1 MRIDLHCHTKQIKS
15 GDGSGRNVT
24 PEIFREKISNANV
37 KIVAITNHNA
47 FDYKQYLELKEAVKG
62 ICVVWPGIEIDITG
76 SNGKKFHLIV
86 VANPENAQIFANKI
100 DAMYCGE
107 DLETCSF
114 PLRKVYDE
122 LNESDVIYI
131 PHYHKT
137 PSISEQDRD
146 ELLKIVGDSSR
157 VFVELQDHRSLG
169 VFANHDYN
177 VLIGSDVKDWSKYEE
192 CTFADL
198 RLPVESFSQFCML
211 AKRDAV
217 VVNTLLNKKKT
228 YSVTASPYKTVR
240 FPLTLYA
247 DVNIIFGQKGTGKSE
262 ILTSLYDE
270 MCGNG
275 LSCVKYVGSTKD
287 DDFNELTKTKDMS
300 PDLSKLGIDPCEH
313 DIELF
318 HEWSDS
324 TPTLFSKYVD
334 WYKTKDNNANKSRM
348 KITEARV
355 IGSVKSPEYRQHSND
370 FKSVNEILKKIE
382 KIDIQNYLGEDQ
394 KIFSELLSKLR
405 STIYSAFKQDIVEYQ
420 SAQLTDYSIER
431 IKNFADKNSD
441 TVSKP
446 SSTGFREFA
455 MRRLKLKESLSHIF
469 DSLSTSEYNEQ
480 EYLGELEEKGKLY
493 INKRY
498 RMLCDESK
506 TAEFREGI
514 IALRDLKQLLE
525 RIREDVFG
533 ENVSSLLTD
542 LSEKLKEMNIST
554 ISAFLGLSKQ
564 IVLSS
569 GEEYKPSNG
578 ERGILLL
585 QGVLSK
591 EADAY
596 FLDEPELGMGN
607 SYIDTNIRPLIS
619 NLARCHK
626 VVVVATHNANIAVR
640 TLPYVSIFRVHENGQ
655 YTTYIG
661 NPFNDCLVNITDDSD
676 VKSWTEESMHTLEG
690 GQEAFYERK
699 SIYES
704 KNN

>member
-1 MRIDLHCHTKQIKS
+1 MKIDLHCHTKQIKT

-24 PEIFREKISNANV
+24 PEVFREKIANANI
-37 KIVAITNHNA
+37 KIAAITNHNA
-47 FDYKQYLELKEAVKG
+47 FDYKQYLELKEAVKD
-62 ICVVWPGIEIDITG
+62 ICVVWPGVEIDIKG
-76 SNGKKFHLIV
+76 ISNKKFHLIV
-86 VANPENAQIFANKI
+86 VANPDNTQMFSNKI
-100 DAMYCGE
+100 NDMYLGE
-107 DLETCSF
+107 NLETCTF
-114 PLRKVYDE
+114 QLQEVYNQ
-122 LNESDVIYI
+122 LNECDVIYI

-137 PSISEQDRD
+137 PSITEQDRE
-146 ELLKIVGDSSR
+146 ELMKIVGDSSR

-169 VFANHDYN
+169 VFANYNYN

-228 YSVTASPYKTVR
+228 YSVTATPYKNVH
-240 FPLTLYA
+240 FQLTLYA

-262 ILTSLYDE
+262 ILTSLYEE
-270 MCGNG
+270 MSGKG
-275 LSCVKYVGSTKD
+275 LSCVKYIGSMKD
-287 DDFNELTKTKDMS
+287 DDFSELTKTKDMV
-300 PDLSKLGIDPCEH
+300 PDLSKLGIDSCERE
-313 DIELF
+313 IRMLQ
-318 HEWSDS
+318 EWVDN
-324 TPTLFSKYVD
+324 TPTLFSKYLD
-334 WYKTKDNNANKSRM
+334 WYKTKDNNTNKSRM
-348 KITEARV
+348 KITEST
-355 IGSVKSPEYRQHSND
+355 IMGFVKSPQFYQHTSDYQSIKN
-370 FKSVNEILKKIE
+370 ILKQIKKISLE
-382 KIDIQNYLGEDQ
+382 NYLREDQ
-394 KIFSELLSKLR
+394 KTFSELLARLYEAIR
-405 STIYSAFKQDIVEYQ
+405 ATFKEDIIEQQ
-420 SAQLTDYSIER
+420 SCQLTDYSIEK
-431 IKNFADKNSD
+431 IKNIADKNSD

-455 MRRLKLKESLSHIF
+455 IGRLKLKQSLSHIF
-469 DSLSTSEYNEQ
+469 KCLTVSEFNEQ

-498 RMLCDESK
+498 RMLCDESR

-514 IALRDLKQLLE
+514 MSLRDLKESLVK
-525 RIREDVFG
+525 IREEIFD
-533 ENVSSLLTD
+533 ENVSILLAS
-542 LSEKLKEMNIST
+542 LSEKLKGLNISS

-564 IVLSS
+564 IVLNS

-585 QGVLSK
+585 QRVLNK
-591 EADAY
+591 DADAY

-619 NLARCHK
+619 NLARRHK
-626 VVVVATHNANIAVR
+626 IVVVATHNANIAVR
-640 TLPYVSIFRVHENGQ
+640 TLPYMSIFRVHENGQ
-655 YTTYIG
+655 YTTYVG
-661 NPFNDCLVNITDDSD
+661 NPFNDCLVNIADDSD
-676 VKSWTEESMHTLEG
+676 LKSWTEESLHTLEG